1 MKFLSYALLLGAL
14 LTVGCNKNGGGSS
27 STGTT
32 PSSDDE
38 KVFYTVG
45 NMFGSRLA
53 NLSLTDSELSSL
65 VQGVRDS
72 ATGQKAKVDIAKF
85 QPQVQKVFRA
95 RMQKNSEK
103 VKVNGTAFL
112 EKFIADGAKKT
123 ASGLAYKVIK
133 EGNGKAP
140 KADDLVEV
148 HYHGTL
154 IDGTV
159 FDSSVDRGTKVTF
172 PLNRVIKGWTEGLQ
186 LIKEGGKVKLV
197 IPASLAYGD
206 AGAPPKIPGG
216 ATLVFDVELFQI
228 KKKDAPAAK
237 PAPKKK

>member
-1 MKFLSYALLLGAL
+1 MKFLSYALILGAL
-14 LTVGCNKNGGGSS
+14 LTVGCKKDGGGASGS
-27 STGTT
+27 AT
-32 PSSDDE
+32 PTSDDE

-53 NLSLTDSELSSL
+53 NLSLSEGEINSL
-65 VQGVRDS
+65 VQGVRDA
-72 ATGQKAKVDIAKF
+72 ATGAKAKVDVAKF
-85 QPQVQKVFRA
+85 QPQVQKVFRD

-103 VKVNGTAFL
+103 VKVEGVKYL
-112 EKFIADGAKKT
+112 EDFIKSGAKKT

-133 EGNGKAP
+133 EGTGKAP

-154 IDGTV
+154 INGTV

-197 IPASLAYGD
+197 IPANLAYGD

-228 KKKDAPAAK
+228 KKKDAPAAA

>member
-1 MKFLSYALLLGAL
+1 MKFLSFALIIGAL
-14 LTVGCNKNGGGSS
+14 LTVGCNKNGGSS
-27 STGTT
+27 SSEKT
-32 PSSDDE
+32 PTSDDE

-53 NLSLTDSELSSL
+53 NLSLNEGEISSL
-65 VQGVRDS
+65 VQGVKD
-72 ATGQKAKVDIAKF
+72 AAKGAKSKVEVAKF
-85 QPQVQKVFRA
+85 QPQVQKVFRE

-103 VKVNGTAFL
+103 VKLEGTDYLA
-112 EKFIADGAKKT
+112 KFIKDGGTKT

-133 EGNGKAP
+133 EGTGKVP
-140 KADDLVEV
+140 KPEDNVEV

-159 FDSSVDRGTKVTF
+159 FDSSKDRGTKVTF

-186 LIKEGGKVKLV
+186 LIKEGGSVKLV

-216 ATLVFDVELFQI
+216 ATLIFDVELFQI
-228 KKKDAPAAK
+228 KKKDAPAQA

>member
-1 MKFLSYALLLGAL
+1 MKFLSCGLVLASLLF
-14 LTVGCNKNGGGSS
+14 VGCKKDGGGST
-27 STGTT
+27 STV

-53 NLSLTDSELSSL
+53 NLSLSEGELNSL

-72 ATGQKAKVDIAKF
+72 ATGTKAIVDIAKF
-85 QPQVQKVFRA
+85 QPQVQKVFKG
-95 RMQKNSEK
+95 RMQKNSDK
-103 VKVNGTAFL
+103 VKKEGISFL
-112 EKFIADGAKKT
+112 AKFVADGGTKT
-123 ASGLAYKVIK
+123 ASGLAYKIITK
-133 EGNGKAP
+133 GAGKKPVATD
-140 KADDLVEV
+140 KVEV

-159 FDSSVDRGTKVTF
+159 FDSSVDRKTKVTF

-186 LIKEGGKVKLV
+186 LLQEGGKIKLV
-197 IPASLAYGD
+197 IPAELAYGD

-216 ATLVFDVELFQI
+216 ATLVFEVELFQI
-228 KKKDAPAAK
+228 KNDVPAK
-237 PAPKKK
+237 TPAPKKKKK

>member
-1 MKFLSYALLLGAL
+1 MKFLSTALLLGAL
-14 LTVGCNKNGGGSS
+14 LTVGCKKDGGGSS
-27 STGTT
+27 SSFT

-53 NLSLTDSELSSL
+53 NLSLGENEINSL
-65 VQGVRDS
+65 VQGVRD
-72 ATGQKAKVDIAKF
+72 AAKGGTPAVDVAKY
-85 QPQVQKVFRA
+85 QPQVQKVFRE
-95 RMQKNSEK
+95 RMQKNAEN
-103 VKVNGTAFL
+103 VKKEGQAYL
-112 EKFIADGAKKT
+112 DKFVADGGKKT
-123 ASGLAYKVIK
+123 ASGLAYKVLK
-133 EGNGKAP
+133 EGTGKTP

-154 IDGTV
+154 INGKV
-159 FDSSVDRGTKVTF
+159 FDSSVERGTKVTF

-216 ATLVFDVELFQI
+216 ATLVFEVELFQI
-228 KKKDAPAAK
+228 KKKDAPAPA

>member
-1 MKFLSYALLLGAL
+1 MGAL
-14 LTVGCNKNGGGSS
+14 LAVGCNKNGGSAKGGKAP
-27 STGTT
+27 ST
-32 PSSDDE
+32 DDE

-53 NLSLTDSELSSL
+53 NLSLNEGEINSL
-65 VQGVRDS
+65 VQGVRDA
-72 ATGQKAKVDIAKF
+72 ATGAKSQVDVAKF
-85 QPQVQKVFRA
+85 QPQVQKVFRE

-103 VKVNGTAFL
+103 VKIAGTEYL
-112 EKFIADGAKKT
+112 ENFVKEGATKT

-133 EGNGKAP
+133 EGTGETP
-140 KADDLVEV
+140 KPEDNVEV

-159 FDSSVDRGTKVTF
+159 FDSSKDRGTKVTF

-186 LIKEGGKVKLV
+186 LIKEGGSIKLV

-216 ATLVFDVELFQI
+216 ATLVFDVELFEI
-228 KKKDAPAAK
+228 KKKDEPAK
-237 PAPKKK
+237 TPAPKKK

>member
-1 MKFLSYALLLGAL
+1 MKFLSFALIMGAL
-14 LTVGCNKNGGGSS
+14 LTVGCNKNGGSS
-27 STGTT
+27 PSGKT

-53 NLSLTDSELSSL
+53 NLSLSEGEINSL
-65 VQGVRDS
+65 VQGVTD
-72 ATGQKAKVDIAKF
+72 AAKGEKAKVDVAKF
-85 QPQVQKVFRA
+85 QPQVQKVFRE
-95 RMQKNSEK
+95 RMQKNSENVKK
-103 VKVNGTAFL
+103 VGTEFL
-112 EKFIADGAKKT
+112 EKFVKDGGKKT
-123 ASGLAYKVIK
+123 ASGLAYKIIK
-133 EGNGKAP
+133 EGTGNTP
-140 KADDLVEV
+140 KAEDNVEV

-159 FDSSVDRGTKVTF
+159 FDSSKDRGTKVTF

-186 LIKEGGKVKLV
+186 LIKEGGSIKLV
-197 IPASLAYGD
+197 IPAALAYGD

-216 ATLVFDVELFQI
+216 ATLVFDVELFEI
-228 KKKDAPAAK
+228 KKKDAPAKA

>member
-1 MKFLSYALLLGAL
+1 MGAL
-14 LTVGCNKNGGGSS
+14 LAVGCNKNGGSAKG
-27 STGTT
+27 GKT
-32 PSSDDE
+32 PSTDDE

-53 NLSLTDSELSSL
+53 NLSLNEGEISSL
-65 VQGVRDS
+65 VQGVRDA
-72 ATGQKAKVDIAKF
+72 ATGAKSQVDVAKF
-85 QPQVQKVFRA
+85 QPQVQKVFRE

-103 VKVNGTAFL
+103 VKVAGTDFL
-112 EKFIADGAKKT
+112 AKFVKEGATKT

-133 EGNGKAP
+133 EGTGKTP
-140 KADDLVEV
+140 KPEDNVEV

-159 FDSSVDRGTKVTF
+159 FDSSKDRGTKVTF

-186 LIKEGGKVKLV
+186 LIKEGGSIKLV

-216 ATLVFDVELFQI
+216 ATLVFDVELFEI
-228 KKKDAPAAK
+228 KKKDEAAK
-237 PAPKKK
+237 TPAPKKK